1 MKTMLQGSC
10 DIQTLKVQCLKLILN
25 NIHTSDIHIYDLD
38 TICESIRTDSKI
50 ALVSKSLWFRFP
62 YPCEYK
68 TLKLYFYFLRLG
80 FDFHTNLNHISI
92 LSVSFE
98 THIYACGSIEF
109 CIFPFVIFQSN
120 GASLLFLLQESL
132 VTMSMSKTH
141 SIIQR

>member
-1 MKTMLQGSC
+1 MS
-10 DIQTLKVQCLKLILN
+10 QTYPKQ
-25 NIHTSDIHIYDLD
+25 HPHFRYMIYDLD
-38 TICESIRTDSKI
+38 TICDSIRTDSKI

-120 GASLLFLLQESL
+120 GASQLFLLQESL

-141 SIIQR
+141 SIIQRLSTVPTDLLNIS